1 MDLPLTLDTLNY
13 LCEVV
18 AAQTLS
24 GADPDFE
31 RHAGQIANARAELS
45 ASVHAV
51 TAYLAVG
58 GQHPAVPLEES
69 QPPGPEAG

>member
-18 AAQTLS
+18 AAQTVS

-45 ASVHAV
+45 ASVNVAK
-51 TAYLAVG
+51 AALEG
-58 GQHPAVPLEES
+58 GEKGTPEESPPLE
-69 QPPGPEAG
+69 PEEG